1 VNAVQDATGAPSSRV
16 GNSSGGWRP
25 DKTAFL
31 KLLAAQLQYQNPME
45 PMKNEEFLTQ
55 MVQFTILEQLQEMSE
70 RLTRMW
76 RLEGLQQGAVLLGR
90 RVTVA
95 GADGEVVAGVVEKVV
110 LGGEGVSL
118 VVNGRSFGLEQ
129 VREVL
134 PS

>member
-1 VNAVQDATGAPSSRV
+1 MGAVEGVAGVVSPQGGVRTE
-16 GNSSGGWRP
+16 GWRP

-45 PMKNEEFLTQ
+45 PVKNEEFLTQ

-70 RLTRMW
+70 RLARLG
-76 RLEGLQQGAVLLGR
+76 RLEGLQQGAALLGR

-95 GADGEVVAGVVEKVV
+95 GADGESLTGPVEKVV
-110 LGGEGVSL
+110 LREEGVGL
-118 VVNGRSFGLEQ
+118 VIGGRSFDLEQ
-129 VREVL
+129 VLEVL

>member
-1 VNAVQDATGAPSSRV
+1 MNAVQGSTGASSARV
-16 GNSSGGWRP
+16 GNSAADWRP

-55 MVQFTILEQLQEMSE
+55 MVQFTILEQLQEMSD

-76 RLEGLQQGAVLLGR
+76 RLEGLQKGAMLLGR
-90 RVTVA
+90 RVTVT
-95 GADGEVVAGVVEKVV
+95 GADGEVVAGPVEKVV
-110 LGGEGVSL
+110 LSEEGVSL
-118 VVNGRSFGLEQ
+118 VVQGRSFDLEQ

>member
-1 VNAVQDATGAPSSRV
+1 MNAVQGTTGAPSSRV
-16 GNSSGGWRP
+16 GNSSGDWRP

-55 MVQFTILEQLQEMSE
+55 MVQFTILEQLQEMSD

-76 RLEGLQQGAVLLGR
+76 RLEGLQQGAALLGR

-95 GADGEVVAGVVEKVV
+95 GADGEVVEGAVEKVV
-110 LGGEGVSL
+110 LGKEGVSL
-118 VVNGRSFGLEQ
+118 VVNGRTFDLEQ